1 MVRSKAS
8 SRWQGVCALRLLSAV
23 VAGGAP
29 LLVAP
34 AAVAQRADEDE
45 SISQLPRPG
54 YEPRNILIGG
64 TVISPEAEFGATYD
78 DNIFATA
85 NATDDDVV
93 FRLAPRARLT
103 HQTSHVNFRADAY
116 ASILRYAENSSED
129 TESYGI
135 GTSLQYRRDAHTLS
149 ASARYDRTFE
159 RRTDPEADFNL
170 ARPPS
175 EIDLLSTELRY
186 AYRPGRFGVQVAAGA
201 DKTNYLPQVD
211 ADRDLTTYRGSL
223 RAFVE
228 VSGGMDAFVEGFA
241 TKRDARTAVDRNG
254 VDRDTTTYGGNVGVQ
269 LDIADRIKGD
279 LGLGVYRAE
288 YQDVT
293 ISDHTGFSASG
304 RIVWRPRVRTSI
316 TGQVFS
322 GDVATI
328 RGGASS
334 RTDTSGSIRVDQEVR
349 HNLLAYALVGVVDTS
364 YRGASGRN
372 LTTLTG
378 AAGVEYLMNR
388 SISIKLDAAYM
399 DRSANL
405 PTDAFNKFRV
415 GVALRLRY

>member
-1 MVRSKAS
+1 
-8 SRWQGVCALRLLSAV
+8 
-23 VAGGAP
+23 
-29 LLVAP
+29 
-34 AAVAQRADEDE
+34 
-45 SISQLPRPG
+45 
-54 YEPRNILIGG
+54 
-64 TVISPEAEFGATYD
+64 
-78 DNIFATA
+78 
-85 NATDDDVV
+85 
-93 FRLAPRARLT
+93 
-103 HQTSHVNFRADAY
+103 
-116 ASILRYAENSSED
+116 
-129 TESYGI
+129 
-135 GTSLQYRRDAHTLS
+135 
-149 ASARYDRTFE
+149 
-159 RRTDPEADFNL
+159 
-170 ARPPS
+170 
-175 EIDLLSTELRY
+175 
-186 AYRPGRFGVQVAAGA
+186 
-201 DKTNYLPQVD
+201 
-211 ADRDLTTYRGSL
+211 
-223 RAFVE
+223 
-228 VSGGMDAFVEGFA
+228 DAFVEGFA

-288 YQDVT
+288 YQDAT

-388 SISIKLDAAYM
+388 SISIKLDTAYM